1 MKKFITLLLAVV
13 MVLSLAACNGNN
25 EDPKAGLTVDYEI
38 GDTGG
43 LKVPFGN
50 GEEIEILISDEVGDS
65 TTYIFEKLSEIVG
78 LNVKP
83 MLVPASTM
91 TQKLSVLLA
100 GGDMPDITSAGSLT
114 KANEYGSQGAFIA
127 VNDYLDEMPNFNRC
141 FGEESPDNWIFK
153 SLAAENKKLYVFP
166 TYYTNRLVNHGMLYR
181 KDIFDKHGIE
191 MWDSPETFYQA
202 LKKLKELYPSSYPL
216 TSKTGAKLIQNYA
229 VAWGGIRSYG
239 MYYNEAEKTWK
250 YSDTDPKTKEILD
263 YFHKLYTEGLLDP
276 EFLTNTQPAWTQRM
290 TTGSSFVTYDWIG
303 RLDMF
308 QEQSTIPGYDLR
320 YANPVGPE
328 QTLVTLDQV
337 SLGGNVITNNKVA
350 DLSVKLMD
358 FFYSDAGAELL
369 TCGIRGETFEIDET
383 TGMAKYL
390 DPELQAKE
398 KVDIM
403 DLRSKYCMWMSG
415 SYRRVDPRSC
425 YFQFTEREQ
434 EAQDWVEK
442 CGGLE
447 PADPVVTFV
456 GRTAT
461 DANDI
466 IQRLSKE
473 FEEVMFKY
481 IVGTDTGDAA
491 WNKWLHQAKKLGED
505 DICKIYN
512 DRHKELGL

>member
-1 MKKFITLLLAVV
+1 MKRLLTMLLAVV
-13 MVLSLAACNGNN
+13 MVFSLAACGGEKAN
-25 EDPKAGLTVDYEI
+25 PKANFDIDFEI

-43 LKVPFGN
+43 LEVPFGN
-50 GEEIEILISDEVGDS
+50 GETIEILCSDEVGDS
-65 TTYIFEKLSEIVG
+65 TTYIFEKLSQVVG
-78 LNVKP
+78 LNVVP
-83 MLVPASTM
+83 MLVPSSTM
-91 TQKLSVLLA
+91 TQKLNVLLA
-100 GGDMPDITSAGSLT
+100 GGDLPDITSAGSLIQT
-114 KANEYGSQGAFIA
+114 NEYGTQGAFVA

-141 FGEESPDNWIFK
+141 FGKDSPDNWVFK

-166 TYYTNRLVNHGMLYR
+166 TYYTNRVVNHGMLYR
-181 KDIFDKHGIE
+181 KDIFDKHGIK
-191 MWDSPETFYQA
+191 MWNSPETFYQA
-202 LKKLKELYPSSYPL
+202 LKKLKEIYPDSYPL

-239 MYYNEAEKTWK
+239 MYYNEDEKLWK

-263 YFHKLYTEGLLDP
+263 YFKKLYDEKLLDP

-320 YANPVGPE
+320 YGNPVGPK

-337 SLGGNVITNNKVA
+337 SLSGNCVTNNKVS
-350 DLSVKLMD
+350 DLSIKVMD
-358 FFYSDAGAELL
+358 FLYSDAGAEMMTL
-369 TCGIRGETFEIDET
+369 GIKGETYDIDANGEIV
-383 TGMAKYL
+383 YL
-390 DPELQAKE
+390 DEELSKKAKI
-398 KVDIM
+398 DIM

-415 SYRRVDPRSC
+415 AYKRVDPRSC
-425 YFQFTEREQ
+425 YFDFTEREQ

-447 PADPVVTFV
+447 PADPVVTLV
-456 GRTAT
+456 G
-461 DANDI
+461 DI
-466 IQRLSKE
+466 STRASDINNRLTKK

-481 IVGTDTGDAA
+481 IVGTETGDAA
-491 WNKWLHQAKKLGED
+491 WEKWLKEAKKLGED
-505 DICKIYN
+505 EICKIYN